1 VLFVSSGL
9 HFLAV
14 YTRSEGKPEGKLAML
29 EVIASS
35 VEDAIAAEQG
45 GADRLEL
52 VRDLEM
58 GGLTPPLELVR
69 AVLAAVRIP
78 VRVMLREEEDF
89 FIHDQKKRERLG
101 TLARSLS
108 ELSVAGLVIG
118 FLTGPREA
126 PQIDHPLLAQV
137 LASAP
142 GTNATFHRA
151 FELLRDSTRA
161 AQELKRHPQIDRI
174 LTSGCYE
181 DVPAALWPHR
191 LTGLAELSRV
201 AAPEITILVGGGVD
215 REVIE
220 SLCQKKTKL
229 EFHVGRAV
237 REPCSNAG
245 VVRSGLVREL
255 AALVKEQEKGGAWES
270 WSVGERGS

>member
-1 VLFVSSGL
+1 
-9 HFLAV
+9 
-14 YTRSEGKPEGKLAML
+14 ML

-52 VRDLEM
+52 VRDLEL

-69 AVLAAVRIP
+69 AVRAAVRIP
-78 VRVMLREEEDF
+78 VRVMLREEGDF
-89 FIHDQKKRERLG
+89 FAPMGAENEKKVERLC

-108 ELSVAGLVIG
+108 ELSVDGLVLG
-118 FLTGPREA
+118 FLTGPPDDPR
-126 PQIDHPLLAQV
+126 INHPLLAQV

-142 GTNATFHRA
+142 GTKATFHRA

-161 AQELKRHPQIDRI
+161 AQELKQHPQIDRI
-174 LTSGCYE
+174 LTSGRYE
-181 DVPAALWPHR
+181 DVSVPWPHR
-191 LTGLAELSRV
+191 LTGLAELAH
-201 AAPEITILVGGGVD
+201 AAVPEITVLVGGGVE

-220 SLCQKKTKL
+220 SLCQRNTKL

-237 REPCSNAG
+237 REPCSNTGA
-245 VVRSGLVREL
+245 VRSALVREL
-255 AALVKEQEKGGAWES
+255 AVLVRELES
-270 WSVGERGS
+270 GKA

>member
-1 VLFVSSGL
+1 
-9 HFLAV
+9 
-14 YTRSEGKPEGKLAML
+14 ML

-35 VEDAIAAEQG
+35 VEDAVAAEQG

-52 VRDLEM
+52 VRALEV

-69 AVLAAVRIP
+69 AVRAAVQIP

-89 FIHDQKKRERLG
+89 FVHEPKKIERLC

-108 ELSVAGLVIG
+108 ELSVDGLVLG
-118 FLTGPREA
+118 FLTGQQTD
-126 PQIDHPLLAQV
+126 PQINHPLLAQV

-142 GTNATFHRA
+142 GTKATFHRA

-161 AQELKRHPQIDRI
+161 AQELKQHRQIDRI
-174 LTSGCYE
+174 LTSGCYA
-181 DVPAALWPHR
+181 DLSVDWPHR
-191 LTGLAELSRV
+191 LTGLAELAR
-201 AAPEITILVGGGVD
+201 AIAPEITVLVGGGVE

-220 SLCQKKTKL
+220 SLCQEKTKL
-229 EFHVGRAV
+229 EFHVGRVV

-255 AALVKEQEKGGAWES
+255 AARCGGQ
-270 WSVGERGS
+270 R